1 MASVCRPLRYLKRP
15 CFPELAFFDVH
26 EGTELGGK
34 RGGSLSNRVE
44 AEFAAILFKGKLQ
57 GPFLMYSLH
66 SCVTLRLTEGPW
78 GKSLIVLVLRV
89 QGF

>member
-1 MASVCRPLRYLKRP
+1 M
-15 CFPELAFFDVH
+15 H

-34 RGGSLSNRVE
+34 RGGSLSNQVE

-57 GPFLMYSLH
+57 GPLVMYSLLI
-66 SCVTLRLTEGPW
+66 CVTLRLTEVPR